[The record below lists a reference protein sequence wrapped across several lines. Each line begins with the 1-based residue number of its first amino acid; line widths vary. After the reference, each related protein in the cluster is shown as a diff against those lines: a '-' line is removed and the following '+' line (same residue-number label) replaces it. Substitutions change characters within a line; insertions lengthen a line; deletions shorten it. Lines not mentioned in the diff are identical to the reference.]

1 MRLMS
6 NLRLVFSDV
15 KYKNEYLD
23 FISECR
29 EDLKETF
36 FDSVIPISDEETFEN
51 DINKL
56 INMRI
61 GKDLPD
67 TWVPQSTYWLL
78 ENGGRIIGVVII
90 RHKLNERLRFRGGH
104 IAYYIRPSER
114 NKGYG
119 NQILSL
125 ALERC
130 RDLNLQR
137 VLLTCRKD
145 NIPSSR
151 IIKNNGGQFDSEDI
165 DNTQVIQRYWIELP
179 E

>member
-6 NLRLVFSDV
+6 NLRLVLSDV

-23 FISECR
+23 FTSECL

-67 TWVPQSTYWLL
+67 NWVPQSTYWLL

-165 DNTQVIQRYWIELP
+165 DNTQIIQRYWIELP